1 MTTPLRAP
9 PARIL
14 HARYRAS
21 RAGLLA
27 RPAGPVEAVDLTTGS
42 ALTLHLVEGVWTPC
56 ERSREPELIGLR
68 ELLSPREP
76 PRRWSRSRPQITA
89 LVGALAVGT
98 VLAGFARGAIDHG
111 GSAARAIERQATP
124 SAEAAPFEPAV
135 RASPPVAGVRG
146 GAALAVAQPA
156 APARAASPVVAVRP
170 AIVAPSAHR
179 QAVPPLLPDLPP
191 PPAAIDA
198 MPLPD

>member
-56 ERSREPELIGLR
+56 ERPREPELIGLR
-68 ELLSPREP
+68 ELRSPREP

-89 LVGALAVGT
+89 LAGALAVGI

-111 GSAARAIERQATP
+111 GSAAQAIERQATP
-124 SAEAAPFEPAV
+124 SAEASPFEPAV
-135 RASPPVAGVRG
+135 RASPPIAGARG
-146 GAALAVAQPA
+146 GAALAVALPA
-156 APARAASPVVAVRP
+156 APAHAASRVVAARP
-170 AIVAPSAHR
+170 AIVARSAHR
-179 QAVPPLLPDLPP
+179 EAVPPALPDLPP
-191 PPAAIDA
+191 PPPAIDA